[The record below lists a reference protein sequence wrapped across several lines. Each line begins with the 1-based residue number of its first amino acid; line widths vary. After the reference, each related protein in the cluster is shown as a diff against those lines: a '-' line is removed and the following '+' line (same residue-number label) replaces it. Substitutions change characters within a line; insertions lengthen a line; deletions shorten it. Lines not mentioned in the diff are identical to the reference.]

1 MAAAA
6 GGIGFGWRS
15 SLVELEEDCAGREVV
30 GDPGSE
36 QEERENQLSD
46 LSLQVDRLAR
56 AAMDP
61 ISDRV
66 PKQKGEF
73 TQFCFNFGKLDLD
86 NVTRKQTLQF
96 IHQII

>member
-36 QEERENQLSD
+36 QEARENQIQLSD

-73 TQFCFNFGKLDLD
+73 TQFCFD
-86 NVTRKQTLQF
+86 NECE
-96 IHQII
+96 